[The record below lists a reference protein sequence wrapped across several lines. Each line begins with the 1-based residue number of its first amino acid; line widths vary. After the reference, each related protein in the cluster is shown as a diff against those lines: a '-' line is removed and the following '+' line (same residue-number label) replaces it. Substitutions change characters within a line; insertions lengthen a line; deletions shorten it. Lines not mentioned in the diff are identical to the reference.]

1 MGKMSRRY
9 IITNPEGE
17 TVSEKELPFE
27 PYEDP
32 ELKRREEE
40 QRRKAYDRA
49 MRGVYASLPN

>member
-1 MGKMSRRY
+1 MSRRY